1 MSPSPAPP
9 GRHAVRFPGLL
20 RRVLLPLAVVIT
32 VLAASGWITSGE
44 PAAPDPRSQRLAA
57 WHRDS
62 IGGAELPSLAS
73 SPERIASFFAS
84 MGHRKWMLLAERHP
98 EVVGNLDGVPVEVR
112 YAANRHSLARARQE
126 ERERID
132 DERLSAA
139 GRHHAGRLANRYA
152 SLLGE
157 DRQILS
163 FDPSGTGRAAE
174 VFGDLDTA
182 HRISVVVPGVDTDLL
197 TFERTRMRYRSPVGM
212 AEALH
217 TEQTAAAPE
226 LPSAVIA
233 WADYTTP
240 RGVGV
245 SAATGELAA
254 EGADRLVRA
263 VEGLPGDAPVALFC
277 HSYGSVVCGL
287 AAERL
292 PDRVTDIVVAGSPGM
307 RVSRADRLG
316 TDARV
321 WATRAI
327 GDWIRDVPHLAVGP
341 IGHGTDPV
349 HPSFGALHVASGSA
363 RGHTGYFEP
372 GSDSLRNFARIGT
385 GLFTTVTGLRGAP
398 LCTPETPVGQ
408 PA

>member
-1 MSPSPAPP
+1 MSNINPSPAPS
-9 GRHAVRFPGLL
+9 GHRVARFPGLL
-20 RRVLLPLAVVIT
+20 RRVLLPLAVVFT

-44 PAAPDPRSQRLAA
+44 PGAPDVRTERLTA
-57 WHRDS
+57 WNRDS
-62 IGGAELPSLAS
+62 IGGADLPSVAS
-73 SPERIASFFAS
+73 PPERIAVFFAS

-98 EVVGNLDGVPVEVR
+98 EVVGNLDGAPAEVR
-112 YAANRHSLARARQE
+112 YAANRHALARARE
-126 ERERID
+126 LERERVD
-132 DERLSAA
+132 DDRLSVA
-139 GRHHAGRLANRYA
+139 GRHHAGRLANRYG
-152 SLLGE
+152 SLLRE
-157 DRQILS
+157 DRRILS
-163 FDPSGTGRAAE
+163 FDPSGGGRAAE

-182 HRISVVVPGVDTDLL
+182 RRISVVVPGVDTDLL

-217 TEQTAAAPE
+217 AEQSATDPDGA
-226 LPSAVIA
+226 SAVIA

-254 EGADRLVRA
+254 EGAERLVRA

-292 PDRVTDIVVAGSPGM
+292 SDRVTDIVVAGSPGM

-321 WATRAI
+321 WATRAT
-327 GDWIRDVPHLAVGP
+327 GDWIRDVPHLSVGP

-349 HPSFGALHVASGSA
+349 HPSFGALPVASGTA

-385 GLFTTVTGLRGAP
+385 GLITSVT
-398 LCTPETPVGQ
+398 
-408 PA
+408 

>member
-1 MSPSPAPP
+1 MNPPPAPV
-9 GRHAVRFPGLL
+9 GRRAVRFPGLL
-20 RRVLLPLAVVIT
+20 RRVLLPLAVVFT

-44 PAAPDPRSQRLAA
+44 PGTPDPRTQRLMA
-57 WHRDS
+57 WNRDA
-62 IGGAELPSLAS
+62 IGGAELPSVTS

-84 MGHRKWMLLAERHP
+84 MGHRKWMVLAERHP
-98 EVVGNLDGVPVEVR
+98 EVVGNLDGVPAEVR
-112 YAANRHSLARARQE
+112 YAANRHALNRARQE
-126 ERERID
+126 ELARTD

-152 SLLGE
+152 SLLRE
-157 DRQILS
+157 DRRILS
-163 FDPSGTGRAAE
+163 FDPSGGGRAAE

-217 TEQTAAAPE
+217 AEQTAADPDRE
-226 LPSAVIA
+226 SAVIA

-263 VEGLPGDAPVALFC
+263 VEGLPGEAPVALFC

-287 AAERL
+287 AADRL
-292 PDRVTDIVVAGSPGM
+292 SDRVSDIVVAGSPGM

-321 WATRAI
+321 WATRAV

-341 IGHGTDPV
+341 LGHGTDPV
-349 HPSFGALHVASGSA
+349 HPSFGALHLASGSA

-372 GSDSLRNFARIGT
+372 GTDSLRNFARIGT
-385 GLFTTVTGLRGAP
+385 GLLTTVTGARGAP
-398 LCTPETPVGQ
+398 LCTPESTVGL